1 MVKKT
6 TAILAVVVALI
17 AVIAVIAA
25 AVMTNNNSNS
35 SSSKIIYWEA
45 VAPVNQQ
52 AAIANGTIAAGVS
65 WEPYSDEAVA
75 ANVGHVLDWSGSIW
89 PDHPCCVL
97 VATSSFAQQNPDAV
111 KAVIAADIKANEW
124 ILDAEAHP
132 NSANYTL
139 LLNIGAKFSGVST
152 GVINSSLKQVK
163 YDTQVTSADKNW
175 FVNFTNDF
183 QSLNQFTVNITS
195 KGYTDPTDYVNN
207 LVNQS
212 YYNAALQVQPVDH
225 IMYNV
230 SIGYLTGDTH
240 QLARLVASNAT
251 VGNGTSLFQQYGVQ
265 VSSPNLAGYANGPAE
280 MDAFKAGTIDM
291 GYLGAPPVLL
301 KVINAGVDVKI
312 VGMVNSEGSAIV
324 AANSI
329 TDFSQLQGKIVGT
342 PGPGSIQHLLF
353 VYEANKLG
361 YTVKLAGT

>member
-6 TAILAVVVALI
+6 TAIIAVVVAIL
-17 AVIAVIAA
+17 AVTGVIAVAL
-25 AVMTNNNSNS
+25 MTNNNSTTANV
-35 SSSKIIYWEA
+35 IYWQQ
-45 VAPVNQQ
+45 VAPVNQE

-65 WEPYSDEAVA
+65 WEPYCDEAVDA
-75 ANVGHVLDWSGSIW
+75 GVAHVLNWSANIW

-97 VATSSFAQQNPDAV
+97 VATSSFATSNPAAV
-111 KAVIAADIKANEW
+111 EAVLAADIKANEW
-124 ILDAEAHP
+124 IIDTEEHP

-139 LLNIGAKFSGVST
+139 LLNIGAQFSGVST
-152 GVINSSLKQVK
+152 DVINSSLQQVK
-163 YDTQVTSADKNW
+163 YDTLVTASDKAW

-183 QSLNQFTVNITS
+183 QSLNQFTVNLTTE
-195 KGYTDPTDYVNN
+195 GYANATDYINQ
-207 LVNQS
+207 LVDQS
-212 YYNAALQVQPVDH
+212 YYAAALNVQPVDH

-251 VGNGTSLFQQYGVQ
+251 VGGGTSLFHQYGVQ

-280 MDAFKAGTIDM
+280 MTAFSANSIDM
-291 GYLGAPPVLL
+291 GYLGAPPVIL
-301 KVINAGVDVKI
+301 KVINTGVSVKI
-312 VGMVNSEGSAIV
+312 VGLVNSDGSAIV

-329 TDFSQLQGKIVGT
+329 TDFSQLVGKVVGT

-353 VYEANKLG
+353 VYEAQKLG

>member
-6 TAILAVVVALI
+6 TAIIAVVVAIL
-17 AVIAVIAA
+17 AVTGVVAVAL
-25 AVMTNNNSNS
+25 MTNNNSSTANV
-35 SSSKIIYWEA
+35 IYWQQ
-45 VAPVNQQ
+45 VAPVNQE

-65 WEPYSDEAVA
+65 WEPYCDEAIDAGVA
-75 ANVGHVLDWSGSIW
+75 HVLNWSGSIW

-97 VATSSFAQQNPDAV
+97 VTSSSFAQQNPDAV
-111 KAVIAADIKANEW
+111 KAVLAADIKANEW

-139 LLNIGAKFSGVST
+139 LLPIGSKFSGVST
-152 GVINSSLKQVK
+152 DVINSSLQQVK
-163 YDTQVTSADKNW
+163 YDALVTSADKSW

-183 QSLNQFTVNITS
+183 QSLNQFSVNLTTR
-195 KGYTDPTDYVNN
+195 GYANPTDYVNQ

-212 YYNAALQVQPVDH
+212 YYAAALQVQPVDH
-225 IMYNV
+225 IIYNV
-230 SIGYLTGDTH
+230 SIGFLTGDTH

-251 VGNGTSLFQQYGVQ
+251 VGNGMSLFQQYGVQ
-265 VSSPNLAGYANGPAE
+265 VSTPNPAGYANGPAE
-280 MDAFKAGTIDM
+280 MDAFKAGSIDM

-312 VGMVNSEGSAIV
+312 IGLVNSEGSAIV

-329 TDFSQLQGKIVGT
+329 VNFSDLQGKIVGT

-353 VYEANKLG
+353 VYEAQKYG
-361 YTVKLAGT
+361 FTVKLAGT

>member
-1 MVKKT
+1 
-6 TAILAVVVALI
+6 
-17 AVIAVIAA
+17 
-25 AVMTNNNSNS
+25 
-35 SSSKIIYWEA
+35 
-45 VAPVNQQ
+45 
-52 AAIANGTIAAGVS
+52 
-65 WEPYSDEAVA
+65 
-75 ANVGHVLDWSGSIW
+75 
-89 PDHPCCVL
+89 
-97 VATSSFAQQNPDAV
+97 
-111 KAVIAADIKANEW
+111 
-124 ILDAEAHP
+124 
-132 NSANYTL
+132 
-139 LLNIGAKFSGVST
+139 LNIGSKFSGVST
-152 GVINSSLKQVK
+152 EVINSSLQQVK

-183 QSLNQFTVNITS
+183 QSLNQFTVNITT

-207 LVNQS
+207 LVDQS
-212 YYNAALQVQPVDH
+212 YYAAALQVQPVDH

-230 SIGYLTGDTH
+230 SIGFLTGDTH

-280 MDAFKAGTIDM
+280 MDAFKAGSIDM

-312 VGMVNSEGSAIV
+312 VGLVNSEGSAIV

-353 VYEANKLG
+353 VYEAQKLG